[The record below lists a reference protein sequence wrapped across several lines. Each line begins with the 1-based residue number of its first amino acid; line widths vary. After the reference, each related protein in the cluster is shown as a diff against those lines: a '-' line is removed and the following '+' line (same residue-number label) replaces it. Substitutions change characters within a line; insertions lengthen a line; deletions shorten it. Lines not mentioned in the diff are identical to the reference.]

1 MKNKY
6 SSFLLITSL
15 MGMVIILAAC
25 GITSSAQG
33 PSLTP
38 VPPTEVGSSPEQTV
52 NDFLSSLQK
61 DASGESSLGFLS
73 PDLQAD
79 IESGHLLTTIVKNE
93 SEFKSFGVDPAIY
106 YEDGSRATVL
116 ATLNEVSPIQR
127 DFELQKFQDA
137 WLISSIVS
145 YAVPTKSLSTDE
157 IQVSHVILDYARA
170 LSQDFYTKAWSLL
183 SPDAQTPLTE
193 ADIEVEAQSL
203 QNLSVTSMTLLENT
217 PESQVFEATFWA
229 TLASDNR
236 SDWRAGSNLRWIEAI
251 KTNDGWRISQVD
263 DSPIE

>member
-1 MKNKY
+1 
-6 SSFLLITSL
+6 
-15 MGMVIILAAC
+15 
-25 GITSSAQG
+25 
-33 PSLTP
+33 
-38 VPPTEVGSSPEQTV
+38 
-52 NDFLSSLQK
+52 
-61 DASGESSLGFLS
+61 
-73 PDLQAD
+73 
-79 IESGHLLTTIVKNE
+79 
-93 SEFKSFGVDPAIY
+93 
-106 YEDGSRATVL
+106 
-116 ATLNEVSPIQR
+116 
-127 DFELQKFQDA
+127 
-137 WLISSIVS
+137 
-145 YAVPTKSLSTDE
+145 
-157 IQVSHVILDYARA
+157 VILDYARA